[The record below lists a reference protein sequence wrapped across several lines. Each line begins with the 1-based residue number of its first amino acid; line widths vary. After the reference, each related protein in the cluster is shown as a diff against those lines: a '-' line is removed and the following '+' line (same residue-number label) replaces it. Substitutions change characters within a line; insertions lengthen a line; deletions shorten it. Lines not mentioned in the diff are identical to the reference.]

1 MPTLIASSRFI
12 HKLTSIAVLATLS
25 AFISVPPARAQAPVA
40 PSAAPKASKSEIA
53 FEKFWAASS
62 PAEAAKVTDEIAAS
76 GISFDDAYHLLR
88 AGRTY
93 TEQKTGIIML
103 QNRTD
108 DGVEHYYAVN
118 IPADYTPAKHYQVRV
133 QLHGGVDGRADNK
146 PRGTGDIGALAGAGT
161 DQIYVLP
168 YAWYEAP
175 WWASEQVMNINTILD
190 SLKRTY
196 NIDENRVVLSGVS
209 DGGTGTYFI
218 AMRDTTPFASFLPLN
233 GFYIVLTNSL
243 IEDHLI
249 FPNNLR
255 NKPLFV
261 VNGGRD
267 KFYPIS
273 MVEPFTNHLVHGG
286 VTIDYHPQPDAE
298 HNTKWWPELEDI
310 YEKFVTDHPR
320 DANPDHLSWEAA
332 DQTHNRAHWL
342 VLDEFGTA
350 TGESKEMA
358 DLNVILPPEEAGME
372 GFPDHHLFESA
383 QTSGRVDLV
392 RDGNTVQAKTRG
404 VTAFTLLL
412 SPDVFDFD
420 KPIKVVANGREV
432 YNAKVQRNLKTLL
445 KWAARDNDR
454 RMLYGAEIQIKLP
467 H

>member
-1 MPTLIASSRFI
+1 MPSPKRAPRFLRPLI
-12 HKLTSIAVLATLS
+12 IAAALLALPS
-25 AFISVPPARAQAPVA
+25 AHAQAPAASSGA
-40 PSAAPKASKSEIA
+40 PTPTKSEIA
-53 FEKFWAASS
+53 FDKFWAAAS
-62 PAEAAKVTDEIAAS
+62 PEDAAKVTDEIAAS
-76 GISFDDAYHLLR
+76 GISFDDAYRLLR

-93 TEQKTGIIML
+93 TAQKTGIVML
-103 QNRTD
+103 QNKTS

-118 IPADYTPAKHYQVRV
+118 IPADYTPAKHYQLRV

-146 PRGTGDIGALAGAGT
+146 PRGTGDIGALAGEGV

-168 YAWYEAP
+168 YAWYDEP

-267 KFYPIS
+267 KFYPIA
-273 MVEPFTNHLVHGG
+273 MVEPFTNHLMHGG

-298 HNTKWWPELEDI
+298 HNTKWWPELEDL
-310 YEKFVTDHPR
+310 YEKFVADHPR
-320 DANPDHLSWEAA
+320 DPNPDHLTWEAA

-350 TGESKEMA
+350 KDEAKEMP
-358 DLNVILPPEEAGME
+358 DLNIVAPPEEATMA
-372 GFPDHHLFESA
+372 GFPDHHLFEA
-383 QTSGRVDLV
+383 ALTAGRVDLV
-392 RDGNTVQAKTRG
+392 RTGNTVEATTHG

-420 KPIKVVANGREV
+420 QPIKVIANGHEMF
-432 YNAKVQRNLKTLL
+432 NAKVPRNLKTLL

-454 RMLYGAEIQIKLP
+454 RMLYAAEIQIKLP